1 MLVTPASM
9 LCEIMFEKIT
19 LLNGVKSVQIEF

>member
-9 LCEIMFEKIT
+9 LCEIMFETIT
-19 LLNGVKSVQIEF
+19 LLNGVKGVQIEF

>member
-1 MLVTPASM
+1 MLATPVSM
-9 LCEIMFEKIT
+9 LAEIMFEKIT